1 MQQSIYHHARND
13 RHYKAST
20 GLSKVQFEALYH
32 LFEPFYE
39 PKKPT
44 RHTTQQQPILTN
56 KREALFF
63 ILHYYKVYPTLQNIG
78 MYFGF
83 SDFAAS
89 TYLER
94 LKPCLKAAL
103 QVQGLRNTPLFT
115 NQEEFDRKF
124 ADVTDL
130 VIDVTEVPIER
141 SSNQDVQREHYSGKK
156 KAIRSNGSSLVR

>member
-1 MQQSIYHHARND
+1 M
-13 RHYKAST
+13 
-20 GLSKVQFEALYH
+20 
-32 LFEPFYE
+32 
-39 PKKPT
+39 
-44 RHTTQQQPILTN
+44 
-56 KREALFF
+56 
-63 ILHYYKVYPTLQNIG
+63 G

-103 QVQGLRNTPLFT
+103 QAQGLHNTPLFPT
-115 NQEEFDRKF
+115 QEEFDKKF

-141 SSNQDVQREHYSGKK
+141 SSNQEVQREHYSGKK
-156 KAIRSNGSSLVR
+156 KVIRSNGSLLVR